1 MKGSVFDSYPAD
13 PHHPRCSRAVSIL
26 RSAHDTASYLAG
38 VHGWLE
44 MRAESASTAEQAEF
58 AARNEE
64 LLRAMLTFAS
74 SGLDAMI
81 KQLVRDALPEVINLR
96 DGAQEGFRK
105 FVERRLKRGGG
116 PDYSFVAGVIAD
128 PDPRRRLVGDLVDDL
143 TSRSLQ
149 SVDEILRV
157 GSFFDIPSED
167 LIPEPTVARGIFYA
181 RNQIVHEMDIDF
193 ARSDRNR
200 RVREYPDM
208 AAHTQALFEI
218 AHRFLT
224 EVNARLID
232 DEEASE

>member
-1 MKGSVFDSYPAD
+1 MFDGYPAD
-13 PHHPRCSRAVSIL
+13 IHHPRCSGAVSIL

-38 VHGWLE
+38 VHGWLD
-44 MRAESASTAEQAEF
+44 MRVESASTSEQAEL

-105 FVERRLKRGGG
+105 FVERRLQSGSG

-128 PDPRRRLVGDLVDDL
+128 PDPRRRLVSDLVDDL

-149 SVDEILRV
+149 SVEAILRV
-157 GSFFDIPSED
+157 GSFFDIPSEA
-167 LIPEPTVARGIFYA
+167 LIPDRNAAKRIFSA

-200 RVREYPDM
+200 RAREYSDM
-208 AAHTQALFEI
+208 EAHTQALFTV

-224 EVNARLID
+224 EVNVRLAND
-232 DEEASE
+232 RERSA

>member
-1 MKGSVFDSYPAD
+1 MKYSAFEGYPDDAY
-13 PHHPRCSRAVSIL
+13 HPRCRGAVSIL

-38 VHGWLE
+38 VHGYLE
-44 MRAESASTAEQAEF
+44 MQVESAPTGEQAEF
-58 AARNEE
+58 TAQNEE

-74 SGLDAMI
+74 SGVDAMI

-96 DGAQEGFRK
+96 DGAEESFRQ
-105 FVERRLKRGGG
+105 FVEKRLQRGGG

-128 PDPRRRLVGDLVDDL
+128 ANPRGRLVGDLVDDL

-157 GSFFDIPSED
+157 GSFFDIPSKD
-167 LIPEPTVARGIFYA
+167 LIPEPAVTRGIFSA

-193 ARSDRNR
+193 ARSDRHR
-200 RVREYPDM
+200 RAREYADM
-208 AAHTQALFEI
+208 EGHTQALFKV

-224 EVNARLID
+224 EVNARLVK
-232 DEEASE
+232 ENELSA